1 MSNYYYAD
9 DSLTIC
15 ESDSDSDK
23 DGVVEEL
30 FQNFHRRRGAVFLQL
45 PQHFQTSS
53 SSENQPDSLEL
64 LPSFNRPSLAPNPI
78 LDHIISMAR
87 IMQLR
92 ARVQGSCLSNEM
104 ETKNKADDQEDNQ
117 HGGSFLSLFSSN
129 MIDDRLSLLGC
140 SMPLSSAVGML
151 VTHAGFCAISEH
163 ALQVLEAYLIEF
175 ISKIGRMARM
185 MQDFHSSS
193 ASQQTL
199 VAAAVREATPC
210 GFRGLI
216 RYWDDDICGF
226 SDQLLQVESN
236 IRSLLQ
242 DNEKVPSAVLHQVI
256 PGDTSVYESSDR
268 LFSFREPAFV

>member
-1 MSNYYYAD
+1 MKMSNYYYAD

-92 ARVQGSCLSNEM
+92 ARVQGSCLS
-104 ETKNKADDQEDNQ
+104 
-117 HGGSFLSLFSSN
+117 
-129 MIDDRLSLLGC
+129 
-140 SMPLSSAVGML
+140 V
-151 VTHAGFCAISEH
+151 
-163 ALQVLEAYLIEF
+163 
-175 ISKIGRMARM
+175 
-185 MQDFHSSS
+185 
-193 ASQQTL
+193 
-199 VAAAVREATPC
+199 
-210 GFRGLI
+210 
-216 RYWDDDICGF
+216 
-226 SDQLLQVESN
+226 
-236 IRSLLQ
+236 
-242 DNEKVPSAVLHQVI
+242 
-256 PGDTSVYESSDR
+256 
-268 LFSFREPAFV
+268 